1 MPSYTKSFRKATRT
15 GFARAAALDAFGRGA
30 IHHLGDPDFQDR
42 EPVGEPLDDPDEAVD
57 GREAVGRWLKLAA
70 NLDGAEAE
78 TAYQTADELRRV
90 LGLDWADVI
99 GQEAA

>member
-1 MPSYTKSFRKATRT
+1 MTFYRNTYHNATRAA
-15 GFARAAALDAFGRGA
+15 FAREATIDAFGPRA
-30 IHHLGDPDFQDR
+30 IRALDEPDFRDR
-42 EPVGEPLDDPDEAVD
+42 KPVDELHGAAEPVD
-57 GREAVGRWLKLAA
+57 GIQAATHWLSLAA
-70 NLDGAEAE
+70 SLDGAEAE